1 MGAPAGTVAENLLN
15 AFDEDVITEYA
26 QRVTGTAA
34 PTEDERK
41 QAQKE
46 LLKSAVA
53 PFHIPEVR
61 DYIENVRRSH
71 DQIIDNVNLD
81 SVLFAGFDAQQEANV
96 NKILSDF
103 RAFIEENKDEIVAL
117 RIIYDAAYKDR
128 PMVIEKLKELYEKLK
143 SHGITVERDVYKRQR
158 LAVRRCLISYVNTSP
173 SFYIRK
179 LLSNQ

>member
-71 DQIIDNVNLD
+71 DQIIDNVNPGLGT
-81 SVLFAGFDAQQEANV
+81 LCGFDAQQEANV

-117 RIIYDAAYKDR
+117 RIIYDAAYKDQAR
-128 PMVIEKLKELYEKLK
+128 W
-143 SHGITVERDVYKRQR
+143 
-158 LAVRRCLISYVNTSP
+158 
-173 SFYIRK
+173 
-179 LLSNQ
+179 